1 MEIQGQQKS
10 APEPSKDPEQP
21 AAPKKVEK
29 VYLAVPYDDKDEAKA
44 LGAKW
49 DGERKSWYAP
59 GPEAAR
65 KLSKWLPLPKTPR
78 IKAVKPAMPVAPTAP
93 TAPPREEFTR
103 ALQRIGFV
111 LSGAHPIMD
120 GKRQRTSVEGD
131 RHGEAGGFYVGYTD
145 GHPNGYGKNNRTGEE
160 VKWKTKGFVLKDE
173 QKASLAAESAAKLE
187 ARAETL
193 RIQHDRAAERVEW
206 MLKCAVQAKSTP
218 YLERKQVSPTKG
230 VFVLADNKTLLVP
243 GYDATGK
250 ARTAQY
256 INEDGTKRYAKESS
270 KEGCFHV
277 VGGFEE
283 LARRPAI
290 VIAEGYSTAATIS
303 EALGIKAAVVSS
315 FDAGN
320 LEAVARALYEK
331 FPDKPILMASDDD
344 HQKRTIQGKEV
355 ILNPGRSFACQAAKA
370 IDAEVT
376 WPLFAP
382 GEQMENPKRFSDFN
396 DLKVNSQLGMQAVNE
411 QLKEALAKIME
422 RHLAK
427 EREKLISLSLR

>member
-1 MEIQGQQKS
+1 MEIQGQPKS
-10 APEPSKDPEQP
+10 APEPSKDPEQR
-21 AAPKKVEK
+21 AAPKKIEK
-29 VYLAVPYDDKDEAKA
+29 IYLCVPYDEKDAAKV
-44 LGAKW
+44 LGADW
-49 DGERKSWYAP
+49 DGKKKSWYAP

-65 KLSKWLPLPKTPR
+65 KLSKWLPLPKAAPR
-78 IKAVKPAMPVAPTAP
+78 IKAVRPPPPAVPAVLPK
-93 TAPPREEFTR
+93 EEFTR
-103 ALQRIGFV
+103 ALQSIGFV

-145 GHPNGYGKNNRTGEE
+145 GCPNGYGKNNRSGEE
-160 VKWKTKGFVLKDE
+160 VKWKAKGFVLKDE
-173 QKASLAAESAAKLE
+173 QKAGLVAESAAKLE

-206 MLKCAVQAKSTP
+206 MMKCATQAKITP

-256 INEDGTKRYAKESS
+256 INEDGSKRYAKESS

-290 VIAEGYSTAATIS
+290 VMAEGYSTAATIS
-303 EALGIKAAVVSS
+303 EALGLRAAVVSS

-320 LEAVARALYEK
+320 LEAVARALHKK
-331 FPDKPILMASDDD
+331 FPDKPILIASDDD

-355 ILNPGRSFACQAAKA
+355 ILNPGRSFASQAAKA

-396 DLKVNSQLGMQAVNE
+396 DLKVNSQLGMQAVKE
-411 QLKEALAKIME
+411 QLEQALARTME
-422 RHLAK
+422 HHRAK
-427 EREKLISLSLR
+427 TREESISHSER